1 LLVTKIVVIMGTD
14 SDVRPHNSFSIS
26 DNQTSSHQCSL
37 AMLVCSC
44 IPLVCLN
51 PSSVNLDMAVG
62 LCGSLYT
69 SPKPLRLLPSTYHRL
84 MVCSPTLFALRLGH
98 SLCVY
103 SDNLS
108 IQNTQGIHPLLHL
121 LSPLVVCL
129 NAFATDSLTASAK
142 STRTQQV
149 WLLSFATN
157 TAHSTNAFG
166 YCACRIWS
174 M

>member
-1 LLVTKIVVIMGTD
+1 MGTD

-26 DNQTSSHQCSL
+26 DNQTSSHQCSS
-37 AMLVCSC
+37 AMLVCLF
-44 IPLVCLN
+44 ILLVYLN
-51 PSSVNLDMAVG
+51 PSSVNLDRAVG

-108 IQNTQGIHPLLHL
+108 KRITTCIHPLLL
-121 LSPLVVCL
+121 GIRSLRMLQSLYVKELSGCSKLVAVSDGQI
-129 NAFATDSLTASAK
+129 FRK
-142 STRTQQV
+142 
-149 WLLSFATN
+149 
-157 TAHSTNAFG
+157 
-166 YCACRIWS
+166 
-174 M
+174 

>member
-1 LLVTKIVVIMGTD
+1 MGTD
-14 SDVRPHNSFSIS
+14 SDVHPHNNFSIS

-37 AMLVCSC
+37 AMLVCFC

-51 PSSVNLDMAVG
+51 PSSVNLDRAVG

-108 IQNTQGIHPLLHL
+108 IQNTQGIHPLLHQCIRL
-121 LSPLVVCL
+121 LRLSYLKYVKELSGCGKLVAVSDGQI
-129 NAFATDSLTASAK
+129 FRK
-142 STRTQQV
+142 
-149 WLLSFATN
+149 
-157 TAHSTNAFG
+157 
-166 YCACRIWS
+166 
-174 M
+174 